1 MTDVVI
7 KNTIQSED
15 ADGNAVDEVINRTF
29 RCVMDGKTFQAWLQ
43 VTDEPE
49 VLFQNQ
55 PWKFDEAGNRVDWAD
70 LAEAIVWFKN
80 NQNHEEG

>member
-1 MTDVVI
+1 MTDIVI

-29 RCVMDGKTFQAWLQ
+29 RCVMDGTTFQAWLQ

-49 VLFQNQ
+49 VLFLNQ
-55 PWKFDEAGNRVDWAD
+55 PWKFDEVGSRVDWVD
-70 LAEAIVWFKN
+70 LAEAIAWFKN
-80 NQNHEEG
+80 RQNHEEG

>member
-7 KNTIQSED
+7 KNTTQVVD
-15 ADGNAVDEVINRTF
+15 DDGVESDEVINRTF
-29 RCVMDGKTFQAWLQ
+29 RCVMDGKIFQAWLQ

-55 PWKFDEAGNRVDWAD
+55 PWKFDESGNRVDWDD
-70 LAEAIVWFKN
+70 LAEAIAWFKIR
-80 NQNHEEG
+80 QNHEEG

>member
-1 MTDVVI
+1 MTDIVI
-7 KNTIQSED
+7 KNTIQIDD

-29 RCVMDGKTFQAWLQ
+29 RCVMDGKSFQAWLQ

-55 PWKFDEAGNRVDWAD
+55 PWKFDEAGSRVDWVD
-70 LAEAIVWFKN
+70 LAEAIAWFKN

>member
-7 KNTIQSED
+7 KNTTQVVD
-15 ADGNAVDEVINRTF
+15 ADGVESDEVINRTF
-29 RCVMDGKTFQAWLQ
+29 RCVMDGKIFQAWLQ

-55 PWKFDEAGNRVDWAD
+55 PWKFDEDGNRVDWDD
-70 LAEAIVWFKN
+70 LAEAIAWFKIR
-80 NQNHEEG
+80 QNHEEG

>member
-7 KNTIQSED
+7 KNTIQIED

-29 RCVMDGKTFQAWLQ
+29 RCVMDGTIFQAWLQ

-49 VLFQNQ
+49 VLYQNQ
-55 PWKFDEAGNRVDWAD
+55 PWKFDEAGSRVDWVD
-70 LAEAIVWFKN
+70 LAEAIAWFKN
-80 NQNHEEG
+80 RQNHEEG

>member
-1 MTDVVI
+1 MTDIVI
-7 KNTIQSED
+7 KNTIQIAD
-15 ADGNAVDEVINRTF
+15 ADGKIVDEVINRTF

-55 PWKFDEAGNRVDWAD
+55 PWKFDEVGSRVDWVD
-70 LAEAIVWFKN
+70 LAEAIAWFKN
-80 NQNHEEG
+80 RQNHEEG